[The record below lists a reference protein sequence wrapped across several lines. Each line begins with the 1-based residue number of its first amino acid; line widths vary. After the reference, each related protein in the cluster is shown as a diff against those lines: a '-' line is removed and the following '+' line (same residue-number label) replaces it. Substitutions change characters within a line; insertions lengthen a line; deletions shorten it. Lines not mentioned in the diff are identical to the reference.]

1 MIKKLESN
9 KGGNT
14 EFLKK
19 LLVTSQLQINN
30 ALNKLGNKPRNYLEN
45 PSLPGITQFK
55 PQGASNIF
63 SPLIDINTS
72 NPADNDRFSEAYQQG
87 FKEAMKTPT
96 TVNSTRGDTSYVS
109 LSSKETSQTIKDSY
123 NPSQKSISDI
133 DDSFIM
139 STGGNKKDI
148 QTNDISS
155 QESQYQKETSSNQ
168 NKNKNQNK
176 NNGYTKRDNSN
187 LAIPG
192 YSYIH
197 PQHFDV
203 PQQRTP
209 VCHSDNN
216 GERGNDAIHPAGY
229 LSSGHSNVMEFHSV
243 GAILPKFDYQENVEH
258 KEDNTNRI

>member
-1 MIKKLESN
+1 GPAFSAGPAGSTTIGSTTQNNISVDNITEELVTVLQNLTSGLDYGNSNDVRNKLNTLESMIKKLESN

-109 LSSKETSQTIKDSY
+109 LSSQETSQTIKDSY

-139 STGGNKKDI
+139 STGGNK
-148 QTNDISS
+148 
-155 QESQYQKETSSNQ
+155 
-168 NKNKNQNK
+168 
-176 NNGYTKRDNSN
+176 
-187 LAIPG
+187 
-192 YSYIH
+192 
-197 PQHFDV
+197 
-203 PQQRTP
+203 
-209 VCHSDNN
+209 
-216 GERGNDAIHPAGY
+216 
-229 LSSGHSNVMEFHSV
+229 
-243 GAILPKFDYQENVEH
+243 
-258 KEDNTNRI
+258 